1 MLKIVEIAKAW
12 IAAAYPTPE
21 QQSIAEHRISVC
33 DSCPHQT
40 YQKHLDMF
48 TCGLCGCPLNKK
60 VYSPLP
66 GEQACPDA
74 KWKK

>member
-12 IAAAYPTPE
+12 IAAANPTPE
-21 QQSIAEHRISVC
+21 QQAIAEYRISVC
-33 DSCPHQT
+33 DSCPHKS

-60 VYSPLP
+60 IFSPLK
-66 GEQACPDA
+66 GEQACPD
-74 KWKK
+74 KRWKH